1 LQAFRKFYEAVNL
14 GWVYAVT
21 KNKAVL
27 KVANAVYDV
36 WAKYR
41 MQVTGRP
48 PIEQVVQEKKKRQ
61 VRGGPSSK
69 SSWGELHTF
78 SGFWFFSERLC

>member
-1 LQAFRKFYEAVNL
+1 MNL

-27 KVANAVYDV
+27 KVADAVYDV

-61 VRGGPSSK
+61 VRGGLSSK
-69 SSWGELHTF
+69 
-78 SGFWFFSERLC
+78 